1 MSSNILAEIYEHLSL
16 ISEVLPNN
24 YLSIKYRTMGGKQE
38 NNIAISY
45 TVLSNYLKYGGTG
58 QFSCL
63 WSVFPLLTRF
73 WSEFS
78 VMNKSGT
85 FIVNMIPCEVR
96 FYSGRQ
102 FKFDNLIPRT
112 LSGRLSFSSS
122 PIYWSIPLM
131 TSRALVRQTKTSLP
145 NYEKLAKEQARG
157 RQFLNVYNGAQI
169 FLMDWQQ

>member
-58 QFSCL
+58 QLPYLS
-63 WSVFPLLTRF
+63 SVTPLFDTFL
-73 WSEFS
+73 SEFS
-78 VMNKSGT
+78 VMNNIGT

-96 FYSGRQ
+96 FFSFGY
-102 FKFDNLIPRT
+102 FKLI
-112 LSGRLSFSSS
+112 
-122 PIYWSIPLM
+122 
-131 TSRALVRQTKTSLP
+131 V
-145 NYEKLAKEQARG
+145 
-157 RQFLNVYNGAQI
+157 
-169 FLMDWQQ
+169 